1 MNVKSEIGQTENMT
15 CLLVFPK
22 NISKFRLIWL
32 KRTPVI
38 ERQVQF
44 WQISLLP
51 FPSLSL
57 CEVQSWKNIW
67 FPSNN
72 LRMSQSDQMQRDIT
86 MERYKWIWSK
96 SNLTCL
102 YWSLTTNRNF
112 LSFDQILLKLLNETK
127 TGWMERWTR

>member
-1 MNVKSEIGQTENMT
+1 
-15 CLLVFPK
+15 
-22 NISKFRLIWL
+22 
-32 KRTPVI
+32 
-38 ERQVQF
+38 
-44 WQISLLP
+44 
-51 FPSLSL
+51 
-57 CEVQSWKNIW
+57 
-67 FPSNN
+67 
-72 LRMSQSDQMQRDIT
+72 MSQSDQMQRDIT